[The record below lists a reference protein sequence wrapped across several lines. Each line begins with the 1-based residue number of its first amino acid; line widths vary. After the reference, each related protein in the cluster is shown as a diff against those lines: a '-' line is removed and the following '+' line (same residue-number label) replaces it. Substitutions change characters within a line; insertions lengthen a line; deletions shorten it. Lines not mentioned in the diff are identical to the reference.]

1 MKSKCIS
8 KEDHYYGAY
17 PRLGVVAM
25 WFFNHMLTR
34 SFRRLMI
41 IDPYRPSLNI
51 DINRNACTF
60 NTPKDLLAFIDA
72 MKKHPLFGG
81 LPGTVPGISW

>member
-1 MKSKCIS
+1 M
-8 KEDHYYGAY
+8 
-17 PRLGVVAM
+17 
-25 WFFNHMLTR
+25 
-34 SFRRLMI
+34 
-41 IDPYRPSLNI
+41 

-81 LPGTVPGISW
+81 LPGTMPVFHVNGTAWPL